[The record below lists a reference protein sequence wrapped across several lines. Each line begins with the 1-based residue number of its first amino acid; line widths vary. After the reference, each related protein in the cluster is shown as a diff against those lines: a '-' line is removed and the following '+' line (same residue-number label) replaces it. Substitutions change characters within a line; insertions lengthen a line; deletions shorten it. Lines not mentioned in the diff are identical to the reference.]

1 VSAAA
6 LVCAGRWTVDR
17 TVRRQVG
24 ATAEMTFWEG
34 GLAQAFEA
42 AARLAWPTCGPR
54 CLGSAHLLLVW
65 RTGNRP
71 RVLDL
76 NRLDL
81 NPRKRR
87 DFPVSRN
94 RKTSRVFHQARALE
108 KLIAEGQFD
117 LAAALTN
124 GDMTAEQAQK
134 EYRQRKGTHG

>member
-1 VSAAA
+1 VSGAA
-6 LVCAGRWTVDR
+6 LVCLGRR
-17 TVRRQVG
+17 AVG
-24 ATAEMTFWEG
+24 KTTEPIVGVHSELTFWPE
-34 GLAQAFEA
+34 GLAQGLEA
-42 AARLAWPTCGPR
+42 AARLAWPMCGPR
-54 CLGSAHLLLVW
+54 CLGSAHHLLVW

-94 RKTSRVFHQARALE
+94 RKTSRAFHQARALE
-108 KLIAEGQFD
+108 KLIALGQFD
-117 LAAALTN
+117 LAAAVTN

-134 EYRQRKGTHG
+134 EYKRRRTT